1 MFSADSCSGVS
12 HLDSTS
18 ISCCAVEDGGMGV
31 SLLPCCCVALPHGQ
45 YLGEKQGTLCP
56 GKVMGYG
63 SKVIGYGKKT
73 GEQVT
78 VGW

>member
-1 MFSADSCSGVS
+1 MLSADSCSGGS

-31 SLLPCCCVALPHGQ
+31 SLETCCCVALSHGQ
-45 YLGEKQGTLCP
+45 YLGGKQGTLCP

-63 SKVIGYGKKT
+63 KKT
-73 GEQVT
+73 GGQVT